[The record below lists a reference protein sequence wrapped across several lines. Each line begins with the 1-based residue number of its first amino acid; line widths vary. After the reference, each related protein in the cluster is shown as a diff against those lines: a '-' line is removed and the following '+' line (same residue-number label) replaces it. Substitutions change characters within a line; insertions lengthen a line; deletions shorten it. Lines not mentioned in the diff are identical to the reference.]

1 MTSMDIPFP
10 PPHFLLFE
18 PLNDIETSKIWNNY
32 KKEHTH
38 HAEFTEIDAAEI
50 NSVDTFSP
58 WFDTWISQTPAKR
71 STYVRILL
79 IYHAEFLTFSCQ
91 QMLRRSLEQRSFKC
105 RVWFH
110 VEDPTVIQGAIQS
123 RTIVKRIP
131 TYVHSPTIK
140 EL

>member
-1 MTSMDIPFP
+1 METQFP

-18 PLNDIETSKIWNNY
+18 PLNDVETEKFWKKY
-32 KKEHTH
+32 KEENSHR
-38 HAEFTEIDAAEI
+38 AEFTEIDAAEI

-79 IYHAEFLTFSCQ
+79 IYHSEFLTFSCQ

-123 RTIVKRIP
+123 RTIIKRIP
-131 TYVHSPTIK
+131 TYVHYPTIK